1 MARNIKD
8 PDKPTVLTTKEARQG
23 ETTGRMR
30 KVLLFSLLLAV
41 IVGIGFAVY
50 YT

>member
-1 MARNIKD
+1 MERNIDD

-30 KVLLFSLLLAV
+30 AVLLFSLLLAAIAGV
-41 IVGIGFAVY
+41 GFAIY
-50 YT
+50 HA